1 MIKNFY
7 QVRVDT
13 IFKVLVNSACSY
25 KRIDKKE
32 CFPQYA
38 GGLIEDSNGNLT
50 MDIQS
55 NGGLKIDRMTIMAM
69 MRNKV
74 KLK

>member
-1 MIKNFY
+1 MFH
-7 QVRVDT
+7 
-13 IFKVLVNSACSY
+13 
-25 KRIDKKE
+25 
-32 CFPQYA
+32 QYA
-38 GGLIEDSNGNLT
+38 GGLIEESNGNLT

>member
-1 MIKNFY
+1 MLTLFSKY
-7 QVRVDT
+7 E
-13 IFKVLVNSACSY
+13 LVNSACSY

-38 GGLIEDSNGNLT
+38 GELIEESNGNLT

>member
-1 MIKNFY
+1 MLTLLLKY
-7 QVRVDT
+7 E
-13 IFKVLVNSACSY
+13 LVNSSCSY
-25 KRIDKKE
+25 KRIDQKE
-32 CFPQYA
+32 CFHQYA
-38 GGLIEDSNGNLT
+38 GGLIEESNGNLT